1 LLLPLGLLAIVC
13 ALALGR
19 CGLGSDGGAGGGG
32 GEVARGKGDGG
43 QPPVERFEI
52 SFSGDLLMH
61 TPLLYRAQQNGG
73 GGRYE
78 FEPFFSEIKRWV
90 KGPKLAV
97 CHLEIPL
104 GEGEPTGYPLFKAPT
119 DLARSIKRSGWDAC
133 STASNHSLDQGMEGI
148 RSTVRALDR
157 RGVAHT
163 GTFASAAAREEPL
176 LLKAGP
182 IEVGFIAY
190 TDATNGIPLPED
202 WAVATYP
209 ADEPRT
215 GAELVLADA
224 RKAREAGADL
234 VIVNLHWGPEYA
246 LEPSPEQRKMAR
258 LLTRAPEID
267 AIVGQGPHVVQPIE
281 RINGKYVVFSEGNL
295 VSNQSPAAGLP
306 AHSQDGLIALLE
318 VEARGQEA
326 RITGVEYVP
335 VWVRPGDYVVLPADP
350 DADPANAQ
358 ALADSFARTTEV
370 AGKGKGVRIASL
382 SAP

>member
-1 LLLPLGLLAIVC
+1 
-13 ALALGR
+13 
-19 CGLGSDGGAGGGG
+19 
-32 GEVARGKGDGG
+32 
-43 QPPVERFEI
+43 
-52 SFSGDLLMH
+52 
-61 TPLLYRAQQNGG
+61 
-73 GGRYE
+73 
-78 FEPFFSEIKRWV
+78 
-90 KGPKLAV
+90 
-97 CHLEIPL
+97 IPL

-224 RKAREAGADL
+224 RKAREAGAD
-234 VIVNLHWGPEYA
+234 
-246 LEPSPEQRKMAR
+246 
-258 LLTRAPEID
+258 
-267 AIVGQGPHVVQPIE
+267 
-281 RINGKYVVFSEGNL
+281 
-295 VSNQSPAAGLP
+295 
-306 AHSQDGLIALLE
+306 
-318 VEARGQEA
+318 
-326 RITGVEYVP
+326 
-335 VWVRPGDYVVLPADP
+335 
-350 DADPANAQ
+350 
-358 ALADSFARTTEV
+358 
-370 AGKGKGVRIASL
+370 
-382 SAP
+382 